1 MNFFLQDIA
10 DLLEHLVNLGS
21 LDARRVE
28 NHRYVILGDDS
39 ILIVVEK
46 LKHLFDIIELDQV
59 NVSTK
64 VHQELL
70 VRDPD

>member
-1 MNFFLQDIA
+1 MNFFLEDKA
-10 DLLEHLVNLGS
+10 DLLKHFVNLVS

-28 NHRYVILGDDS
+28 NHRDIILGNDS

-70 VRDPD
+70 VRDPN